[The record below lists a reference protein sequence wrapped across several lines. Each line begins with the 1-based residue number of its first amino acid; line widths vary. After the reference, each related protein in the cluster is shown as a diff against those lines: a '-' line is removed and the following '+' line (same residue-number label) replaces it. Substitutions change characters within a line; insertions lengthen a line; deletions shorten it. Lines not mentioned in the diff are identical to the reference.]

1 MLGEGPASTEVLQ
14 APGVF
19 MMQKGQ
25 FRQCTVKG
33 GEVGKATFGAKG
45 SSDSARRNHGVFSAQ
60 EKQHAFN
67 RPPCCW
73 AEAHIKVVKRLDLRP
88 EQGWRNTGHSG
99 S

>member
-25 FRQCTVKG
+25 FRQCTLKG

-45 SSDSARRNHGVFSAQ
+45 SSDSARRNHECSQPKRNSMLSTDHPAAGQRSS
-60 EKQHAFN
+60 
-67 RPPCCW
+67 PC
-73 AEAHIKVVKRLDLRP
+73 KRLAQRH
-88 EQGWRNTGHSG
+88 T
-99 S
+99 